1 MAQDHPIVP
10 IKIYLLI
17 FCALMLG
24 TALTVAA
31 AFIDMGPLNTPVALV
46 IATFKATLVVL
57 FFMHVRYGS
66 RLVWLF
72 AGGGFLWLIILLALT
87 LSDYL
92 SREWLGQPPIE
103 FLERTSGVF

>member
-1 MAQDHPIVP
+1 MSDHHIVP
-10 IKIYLLI
+10 LRIYLLI
-17 FCALMLG
+17 FVALMLG

-31 AFIDMGPLNTPVALV
+31 AYVDMGPLNTPVALA
-46 IATFKATLVVL
+46 IAIFKATLVVL

-72 AGGGFLWLIILLALT
+72 AGGGFLWLAILLVFI

-92 SREWLGQPPIE
+92 SRGWLEQPTIE
-103 FLERTSGVF
+103 FLEQTSGPF